1 MGISKGM
8 GFMLLAT
15 LLFTCMNV
23 FVKLVPDIPAIEVI
37 FFRSI
42 VSLII
47 SFGLL
52 KAQQIPVLG
61 KNKKLLLMRGAAG
74 ALGLIFFFNTLQ
86 NIPLASAVTLQF
98 LTPIFTT
105 LLGIFLVKEKVKPLQ
120 FLFFGLAFCGTV
132 LIKGFDAR
140 VSAYYLL
147 LGMGAAFFSGLAYNI
162 IRRLNVTE
170 HPLVIIFYFL
180 MVTLPLT
187 GYWVLSA
194 WVQPQGAEWLYLL
207 LIGVL
212 TQFAQYFMTKAY
224 QLEELSKVSSLSY
237 ISIVYALGLG
247 YLVFDETFHTLSYL
261 GMMLVL
267 AGVIL
272 NVQYKKHKATVAV
285 KEKAASS

>member
-170 HPLVIIFYFL
+170 HPLVIIFYFP

>member
-47 SFGLL
+47 SFVLL

-120 FLFFGLAFCGTV
+120 FLFFGIAFCGTV

-147 LGMGAAFFSGLAYNI
+147 LGIGAAFFSGLAYNI

-170 HPLVIIFYFL
+170 HPLVIIFYFP

-187 GYWVLSA
+187 GYWVFSA
-194 WVQPQGAEWLYLL
+194 WVQPQGEEWLYLL

-224 QLEELSKVSSLSY
+224 QLEELSRVSSLSY
-237 ISIVYALGLG
+237 ISIVYALGFG
-247 YLVFDETFHTLSYL
+247 YLVFGETFNTLSYL

-272 NVQYKKHKATVAV
+272 NVQYKKHKAAVAV